1 MDQSLVLPDG
11 RPGWHLP
18 GHILDR
24 RKPLGLA
31 THRSRAAADTLVQP
45 RPAGR
50 VAVVRCAL
58 WQSVPDALLSR
69 TDPGPDGCPDGAAA
83 DPHSDRA
90 GSVGAHLWHVG

>member
-50 VAVVRCAL
+50 VAVVRSAL
-58 WQSVPDALLSR
+58 RHSVPDALLSR
-69 TDPGPDGCPDGAAA
+69 TDPGPDGCPDRAAA
-83 DPHSDRA
+83 DAHSDRPGPFRA
-90 GSVGAHLWHVG
+90 DLRHIG